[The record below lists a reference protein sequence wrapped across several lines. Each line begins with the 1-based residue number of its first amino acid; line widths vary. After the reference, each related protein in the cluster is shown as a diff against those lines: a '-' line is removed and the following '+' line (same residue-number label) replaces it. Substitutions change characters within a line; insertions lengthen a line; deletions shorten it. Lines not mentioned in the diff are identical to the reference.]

1 MISSIF
7 GRTKPINYVIVQT
20 FLFLFYWLVHFFL
33 FNRAYGPKQ
42 LVLQTSVL
50 GLLLS
55 SFFIVN
61 FIVKRNKMTETNSF
75 TILFF
80 TLLMVIFPET
90 LMDNGAILCNFFL
103 LLATRRLIS
112 MRSLKN
118 TRFKIFDASLWVM
131 FSTLFYDW
139 AILYLLVVFM
149 AIYIYEPKNIRNWL
163 VPFAAIFTV
172 FMISYAFLI
181 LTNNQDYISE
191 HYQFLMKFDAGYYL
205 NWTNS
210 SKLIIYTSVVFIL
223 SIFAFLKLGKS
234 GVGKI
239 VTTRLI
245 IFYFIIGL
253 IINIFVSS
261 EELHPILLTFF
272 PTAVLLTNYV
282 ESIKRSNIREV
293 VLMFSIFIPFIVF
306 LSIMI
311 LK

>member
-7 GRTKPINYVIVQT
+7 GRTKPINYIIVQT

-33 FNRAYGPKQ
+33 FNRVYGPKQ
-42 LVLQTSVL
+42 LVVQTLVL

-55 SFFIVN
+55 SFFVVN

-90 LMDNGAILCNFFL
+90 LTDNGAVLCNFFL
-103 LLATRRLIS
+103 LLTIRRLIS

-118 TRFKIFDASLWVM
+118 IRFKIFDASLWVM

-149 AIYIYEPKNIRNWL
+149 AIYIYEPKNFRNWL
-163 VPFAAIFTV
+163 VPFAAIFAM
-172 FMISYAFLI
+172 FMMSYAFLI
-181 LTNNQDYISE
+181 LTNNQEYIAE
-191 HYQFLMKFDAGYYL
+191 HYQFSIKFDARYYL
-205 NWTNS
+205 NWINS
-210 SKLIIYTSVVFIL
+210 SKLIIYTIVVFIL
-223 SIFAFLKLGKS
+223 SVLAFLKLGKP

-272 PTAVLLTNYV
+272 PTAVLLTNYI
-282 ESIKRSNIREV
+282 ESIKRPNIKEI
-293 VLMFSIFIPFIVF
+293 VLIFSIFIPVIVF
-306 LSIMI
+306 LSSMI

>member
-42 LVLQTSVL
+42 LALQTLVL

-55 SFFIVN
+55 SFFVVN
-61 FIVKRNKMTETNSF
+61 FIVKRNRMTETNSF

-118 TRFKIFDASLWVM
+118 MRFKIFDASLWVM

-139 AILYLLVVFM
+139 AILYLLMVFM

-163 VPFAAIFTV
+163 VPFSAIFTV

-181 LTNNQDYISE
+181 LTNNQEYISE
-191 HYQFLMKFDAGYYL
+191 HYQFLMKFDSGYYL

-239 VTTRLI
+239 VSTRLI
-245 IFYFIIGL
+245 IFYFIIGS

-282 ESIKRSNIREV
+282 ESIKRSNIREA